1 MPSSACTPRLIAL
14 HRSSKTPGNLPRPSA
29 FTALQSSTFASISTT
44 SWRFPST
51 SRPTW
56 AISRCLP
63 QRRRSLLPP
72 VSSPAT
78 SSSPSGIGAPSPAP
92 TSSSSSNHAAL
103 TRLSSPVSP
112 LTRAS
117 SPPPAR
123 GPASALP
130 LCSSKMPAP
139 ARTPSITASPLKISS
154 RVSPGSAPPMRFW
167 LPLPKASSES
177 SGLDPLVWKITAV
190 AVLGSFL
197 AQLDATIV
205 NVSLSSLAVDLHSS
219 LTAIQWVT
227 SGYLLALALMLPLNG
242 WLVERIG
249 AQSLY
254 LWCFSAFTLSS
265 ALCGL
270 AWSAN
275 SLIAFRIL
283 QGMSGGLM
291 APMAQMMM
299 ARAAGKHMAR
309 LMGYAAVPILMGP
322 ILGPVIAGAILQHA
336 SWRWLFLVNLP
347 VGVLAIVLAVLFLPT
362 DREETRSRELDLPGF
377 ALLSPGLVLFLYG
390 SDHLGERIGLTAL
403 LVSIVL
409 LALFFRMAIRKGD
422 RALIDLRLFKRR
434 TFSASA
440 TTQFMSNGILF
451 AGQMLIPIYLIR
463 ACGQSPS
470 ATGWLLAPLGVGMI
484 CSYPWMG
491 ALTLRFGI
499 RKVSAGGAFLALVG
513 TLPFIWLA
521 SHGLSVAVLAC
532 ALFVR
537 GAGLSGVGIPSIP
550 AAYASVKKRDLPMAT
565 TSLNIVQR
573 LGGPTMTTL
582 CATFL
587 GWRLSAAPGP
597 AVASEAF
604 AEAFGLLCV
613 LHLLLFLAT
622 LRLPLSIDKTTEQFS
637 AEKSSMILEMTE

>member
-1 MPSSACTPRLIAL
+1 M
-14 HRSSKTPGNLPRPSA
+14 RSWP
-29 FTALQSSTFASISTT
+29 
-44 SWRFPST
+44 
-51 SRPTW
+51 
-56 AISRCLP
+56 
-63 QRRRSLLPP
+63 
-72 VSSPAT
+72 
-78 SSSPSGIGAPSPAP
+78 
-92 TSSSSSNHAAL
+92 
-103 TRLSSPVSP
+103 
-112 LTRAS
+112 
-117 SPPPAR
+117 
-123 GPASALP
+123 
-130 LCSSKMPAP
+130 
-139 ARTPSITASPLKISS
+139 
-154 RVSPGSAPPMRFW
+154 
-167 LPLPKASSES
+167 PLPKASSES
-177 SGLDPLVWKITAV
+177 SGLDPLVWKITTV

-197 AQLDATIV
+197 SQLDATVV

-249 AQSLY
+249 AKSLY
-254 LWCFSAFTLSS
+254 LWCFSVFTLSS

-291 APMAQMMM
+291 APMTQMMM

-309 LMGYAAVPILMGP
+309 IIGYAAVPVMLGP

-347 VGVLAIVLAVLFLPT
+347 VGVLAIVLAVLFLPN

-390 SDHLGERIGLTAL
+390 SDHLGERIGRTAL

-422 RALIDLRLFKRR
+422 RALIDLQLFKSR

-440 TTQFMSNGILF
+440 TTQFMSNGISF

-491 ALTLRFGI
+491 ALTKRFGI
-499 RKVSAGGAFLALVG
+499 RMVSAGGALLAFAG
-513 TLPFIWLA
+513 TLPFLYLA
-521 SHGLSVAVLAC
+521 SHGLVFAVLAG
-532 ALFVR
+532 ALFLR
-537 GAGLSGVGIPSIP
+537 GVGLSAVGIPSIS
-550 AAYASVKKRDLPMAT
+550 AAYASVRKQDLPMAT

-573 LGGPTMTTL
+573 LGGPTLTTL

-587 GWRLSAAPGP
+587 GWRLGMAQSSA
-597 AVASEAF
+597 SLSSAF
-604 AEAFGLLCV
+604 TAGFLLLCG
-613 LHLLLFLAT
+613 LHAFLFAAA
-622 LRLPLSIDKTTEQFS
+622 LRLPLSLDKETAQPL
-637 AEKSSMILEMTE
+637 AEESPALLEAMSE

>member
-1 MPSSACTPRLIAL
+1 
-14 HRSSKTPGNLPRPSA
+14 
-29 FTALQSSTFASISTT
+29 
-44 SWRFPST
+44 
-51 SRPTW
+51 
-56 AISRCLP
+56 
-63 QRRRSLLPP
+63 LPP
-72 VSSPAT
+72 
-78 SSSPSGIGAPSPAP
+78 
-92 TSSSSSNHAAL
+92 
-103 TRLSSPVSP
+103 LSE
-112 LTRAS
+112 
-117 SPPPAR
+117 
-123 GPASALP
+123 
-130 LCSSKMPAP
+130 
-139 ARTPSITASPLKISS
+139 ARTDTA
-154 RVSPGSAPPMRFW
+154 R
-167 LPLPKASSES
+167 
-177 SGLDPLVWKITAV
+177 LDPLVWKITSV

-197 AQLDATIV
+197 AQLDATVV

-249 AQSLY
+249 AKSLY
-254 LWCFSAFTLSS
+254 LWCFSVFTLSS

-270 AWSAN
+270 AWSTN

-309 LMGYAAVPILMGP
+309 LIGYAAVPVMLGP

-347 VGVLAIVLAVLFLPT
+347 VGVLAIVLAVLFLPN

-390 SDHLGERIGLTAL
+390 SDHLGERIGLAAL
-403 LVSIVL
+403 LVAIVL
-409 LALFFRMAIRKGD
+409 LALFIRMAIRKGR
-422 RALIDLRLFKRR
+422 RALIDLQLFKSR

-440 TTQFMSNGILF
+440 TTQFMSNGISF

-491 ALTLRFGI
+491 ALTQRFGI
-499 RKVSAGGAFLALVG
+499 RKVSAAGALLAFAG
-513 TLPFIWLA
+513 TLPFLYLA
-521 SHGLSVAVLAC
+521 SHGLVFVVLAG
-532 ALFVR
+532 ALFLR
-537 GAGLSGVGIPSIP
+537 GVGLSAVGIPSIS
-550 AAYASVKKRDLPMAT
+550 AAYASVRKRDLPMAT

-573 LGGPTMTTL
+573 LGGPTLTTL

-587 GWRLSAAPGP
+587 GWRLGMAQSSA
-597 AVASEAF
+597 SLSSAF
-604 AEAFGLLCV
+604 TAAFLLLCG
-613 LHLLLFLAT
+613 LHAFLFAT
-622 LRLPLSIDKTTEQFS
+622 ALRLPLSPDKVTEQPLTEES
-637 AEKSSMILEMTE
+637 PALLEMMCE